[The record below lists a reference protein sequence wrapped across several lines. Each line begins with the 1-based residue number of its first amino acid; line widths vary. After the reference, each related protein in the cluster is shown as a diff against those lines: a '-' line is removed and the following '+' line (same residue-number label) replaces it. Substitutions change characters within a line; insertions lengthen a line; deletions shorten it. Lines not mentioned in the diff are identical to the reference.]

1 MLNDLR
7 RILEEDNRIESDLE
21 LMMEGTDADM
31 VEMFIDE
38 DGEAE
43 IPESELT
50 KILTKI
56 PEYNQEEELNKK
68 LKRLTESVIPD
79 IDELGFVEEG
89 AKEVAKTAG
98 KLTLKAADKLNR
110 IIDNIT
116 ASPGKSAL
124 AMSLYITA
132 DTALAVGIPG
142 LILGAAVSPFSA
154 LVGVGAGAA
163 SGVLPKLITKTY
175 TKGKPITKDLIIG
188 LLNGCDTKAD
198 LVKFTAWLGVVYTN
212 LAKVGKRSP
221 DVYMDVDAFRDWVK
235 DDVIKKAIPAKKE
248 LIEAQQ
254 KEAGVSESFDDF
266 DEYEYD
272 FMTNEELCEAFEAEY
287 DEYMISE
294 QEEFDDDFDDDD
306 IQYELFDE
314 QIMGA
319 LDRRNVKKNAGQYK
333 KQVQKFKEDI
343 SSAKNIK
350 QLNRREKD
358 LEASIRMLND
368 RLDFM
373 KKEGYNSSMMKEVKG
388 AIKWLDK
395 EGRQLIAKRKKQLA
409 VKESFDFDG
418 FDDDFD
424 DDFFLEESKS
434 YVLDLTDEPDY
445 MV

>member
-79 IDELGFVEEG
+79 IDELGLVEEG

-110 IIDNIT
+110 ILDNIA

-198 LVKFTAWLGVVYTN
+198 LVKFTAWLGIVYTN

-287 DEYMISE
+287 DEYMLSE
-294 QEEFDDDFDDDD
+294 QEEFDD
-306 IQYELFDE
+306 E
-314 QIMGA
+314 
-319 LDRRNVKKNAGQYK
+319 
-333 KQVQKFKEDI
+333 
-343 SSAKNIK
+343 
-350 QLNRREKD
+350 
-358 LEASIRMLND
+358 
-368 RLDFM
+368 
-373 KKEGYNSSMMKEVKG
+373 
-388 AIKWLDK
+388 
-395 EGRQLIAKRKKQLA
+395 
-409 VKESFDFDG
+409 
-418 FDDDFD
+418 FD

-434 YVLDLTDEPDY
+434 EKMGFIEKSYREAAAKIKTVSEAETVLKRNTQMYKQMTTAMKAKLKEEDENKVKSVLKDLKSYVVLGIPIIGTKVALNPGEKSPKAVLAHAIKNNRLCDKVIRERIKELKSGKKGVKESYVLDLTDEPDY
-445 MV
+445 IV